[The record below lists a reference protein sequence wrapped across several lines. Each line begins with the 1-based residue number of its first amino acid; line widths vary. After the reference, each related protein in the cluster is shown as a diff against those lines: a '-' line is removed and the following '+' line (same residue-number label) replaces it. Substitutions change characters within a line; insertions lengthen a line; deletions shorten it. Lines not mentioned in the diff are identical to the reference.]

1 MDYENDIV
9 ISCEELDVEWLAQ
22 PRLMMEYTQH
32 AAEMRR
38 DMDKAKEK
46 VDVVRAELD
55 QRIRQDPDEYDIDK
69 ITNPVVEAVII
80 NQQEYKDAT
89 KEYLDTKY
97 EHDVAQGVVRAF
109 DQRKTAL
116 ENLVKLHG
124 QQYFAGPKVPRD
136 LSEEVVKNKAAKK
149 RRSKR
154 INEDIGKSMR
164 RKQ

>member
-9 ISCEELDVEWLAQ
+9 ISCEELDTEWLEQ

-55 QRIRQDPDEYDIDK
+55 KFIRSDPDTYGINK
-69 ITNPVVEAVII
+69 ISNPVVEATII
-80 NQQEYKDAT
+80 DQQLYKDAMAA
-89 KEYLDTKY
+89 YLDIKY

-164 RKQ
+164 RKR